1 MTACDLQ
8 GTSTLKENNDDPC
21 PPSFLKDMIDGIAN
35 LHIEKIQ
42 APHFILQAKPADC
55 LAAIDKF
62 LSLHEIIG

>member
-1 MTACDLQ
+1 
-8 GTSTLKENNDDPC
+8 
-21 PPSFLKDMIDGIAN
+21 MIDGIAN